1 MMVDK
6 LNKAILIL
14 YNVCGITLVVLSAA
28 GMAPPVG
35 WLPRSMIIIGSIPF
49 VMLILAHLSLYI
61 MKKNK
66 KTAK

>member
-1 MMVDK
+1 MIEK

-14 YNVCGITLVVLSAA
+14 YNVCGITLAVLAAA

-61 MKKNK
+61 MKRNK